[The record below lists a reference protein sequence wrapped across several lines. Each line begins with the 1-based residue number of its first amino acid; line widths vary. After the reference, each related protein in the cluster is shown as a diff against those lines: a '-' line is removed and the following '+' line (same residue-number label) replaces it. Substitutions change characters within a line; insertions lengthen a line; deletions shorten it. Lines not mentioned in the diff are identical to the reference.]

1 MNNDKF
7 SFVELKRLI
16 TDGNLKDLQDAKNYI
31 LKFFYPLTN
40 GMVMFANGSEKKM
53 LSIEVFRTTYA
64 GRFGKELLKWFLQET
79 VSVYDIIID
88 THKPFIHNDSINT
101 FAGFKHGGENRCS
114 RQSKIGRDMM
124 LDFIKQVWCNNNEKS
139 YEYVL
144 NWMAN
149 MIQGNKNTTI
159 LYLKSFI
166 EGIGKSTVTQF
177 ILYHVLGKDICIEA
191 NSDALKCSYNEILSG
206 KLMVV
211 FEELESVCDKD
222 WNMMSTK
229 LKRWS
234 TSNEIIYSDKYI
246 KSYTSNNI
254 NNYIINTNVEAIK
267 ASEGR
272 RYYILDLSTKYKN
285 NHTFFNELYN
295 VCFNDEVGK
304 AFYQFMLR
312 RDVKNFNSQNFTDTQ
327 SKKIAQSDR
336 LHPLFKFIKFNYI
349 LDNQDMKILTKE
361 LYEQYLQYLALT
373 NSVYKTTKNKMIA
386 LLREHGI
393 DYKTTNSKMI
403 YNISNEQLKEIGNK
417 HKWFFEDDAEEIDE
431 NRLIASGNAVTLV
444 IEPNEAKL
452 LKEIERLNKI
462 IDELKQKQPI
472 DLIPDDEI
480 TDIGT
485 IPDDD
490 KEVIKTC
497 FNDEIEVID
506 TNLFKPKQ
514 KVKKT
519 KVIASVSD
527 EFDIALSKIIN

>member
-16 TDGNLKDLQDAKNYI
+16 TYGQLRDLQDAKNYI

-40 GMVMFANGSEKKM
+40 GMVMFANGERKM
-53 LSIEVFRTTYA
+53 LSIDVFRTTYA
-64 GRFGKELLKWFLQET
+64 SRFGKELLKWFLHDT
-79 VSVYDIIID
+79 VNIYDIIID
-88 THKPFIHNDSINT
+88 THKPFIYNDSINT
-101 FAGFKHGGENRCS
+101 FAGFKHNKDGKCS
-114 RQSKIGRDMM
+114 KQSKIGRDMM
-124 LDFIKQVWCNNNEKS
+124 LDFIKQVWCNNNEES

-149 MIQGNKNTTI
+149 MIQGNKNSTI
-159 LYLKSFI
+159 LYLKSYI

-191 NSDALKCSYNEILSG
+191 NSDALKSSYNEILSG

-211 FEELESVCDKD
+211 FEELENTGDKD
-222 WNMMSTK
+222 WSIMSTK

-234 TSNEIIYSDKYI
+234 TSNEVIYSDKYI

-272 RYYILDLSTKYKN
+272 RYYILDLSTQYKN
-285 NHTFFNELYN
+285 DHIFFNELYET
-295 VCFNDEVGK
+295 CFNDAVGS
-304 AFYQFMLR
+304 AFYKFMLN
-312 RDVKNFNSQNFTDTQ
+312 RDVKKFNPQNFTETQ

-349 LDNQDMKILTKE
+349 FDGLDMKILTKE
-361 LYEQYLQYLALT
+361 LYEQYLQYIALT
-373 NSVYKTTKNKMIA
+373 NNVNKITKNKMIA
-386 LLREHGI
+386 LLREHNI

-403 YNISNEQLKEIGNK
+403 YNITNKQLKEIGNK
-417 HKWFFEDDAEEIDE
+417 YKWFFDDDAEEIDD
-431 NRLIASGNAVTLV
+431 NRLIKTGTAVNLV

-462 IDELKQKQPI
+462 IDELKQPADKI
-472 DLIPDDEI
+472 K
-480 TDIGT
+480 DIGT
-485 IPDDD
+485 IP
-490 KEVIKTC
+490 KVIDLMPD
-497 FNDEIEVID
+497 DEIEVID
-506 TNLFKPKQ
+506 TNLFNPKQ

-519 KVIASVSD
+519 KTILSVMD
-527 EFDIALSKIIN
+527 EFDIALSNI